1 MGAWGYGAF
10 DNDTAGDWVYTLEES
25 EGLSVIEAALD
36 AVVEGGEE
44 YLEAAEAE
52 VALAAAVVVVLLQ
65 AGEDAPECA
74 NETVAAWVADHPQ
87 EVPWKLAR
95 KTVAALDR
103 ILTEPSEL
111 LELWSETE
119 DYDAWQSSVV
129 ELKMGI
135 VV

>member
-10 DNDTAGDWVYTLEES
+10 DNDTAEDWAYKLEEA
-25 EGLSVIEAALD
+25 EDLGVIDAALD
-36 AVVEGGEE
+36 AVVEAGEE
-44 YLEAAEAE
+44 YLEASEAE
-52 VALAAAVVVVLLQ
+52 VALAAAAVVALLQ
-65 AGEDAPECA
+65 AGDDALECA
-74 NETVAAWVADHPQ
+74 NETVAAWVAGHPQ

-95 KTVAALDR
+95 KTRAALDR

-111 LELWSETE
+111 LEQWIETE

-129 ELKMGI
+129 ELKLGI

>member
-10 DNDTAGDWVYTLEES
+10 DNDTAGDWVYALEEA
-25 EGLSVIEAALD
+25 EDLDVIEAALD
-36 AVVEGGEE
+36 AVVDVGDE

-52 VALAAAVVVVLLQ
+52 VALAAAAVVALLQ
-65 AGEDAPECA
+65 AGEDAPECV
-74 NETVAAWVADHPQ
+74 NETVNEWVAGHPQ
-87 EVPWKLAR
+87 DVPWKLAK

-119 DYDAWQSSVV
+119 DFDAWQTSIV
-129 ELKMGI
+129 ELKTGI
-135 VV
+135 VL

>member
-10 DNDTAGDWVYTLEES
+10 DNDTAGDWVYALEEA
-25 EGLSVIEAALD
+25 EDLEVIEAALD
-36 AVVEGGEE
+36 AVVDVEDE

-52 VALAAAVVVVLLQ
+52 VALAAAAVVALLQ
-65 AGEDAPECA
+65 AGEDAPECV
-74 NETVAAWVADHPQ
+74 NETVNEWVASHPQ
-87 EVPWKLAR
+87 DVPWKLAK

-119 DYDAWQSSVV
+119 DFDAWQASVV
-129 ELKMGI
+129 ELKTGI
-135 VV
+135 VL